1 MVICK
6 APSQSDQLCVVRRKW
21 RPNGRGIEHTGRQAT
36 GGREQGGRFFDMPT
50 TPTLREEGYP
60 SMNFANWFGVEAFRP
75 MAPAAF
81 EEFFVGE
88 RTRWGEVIRAARIKA
103 E

>member
-1 MVICK
+1 
-6 APSQSDQLCVVRRKW
+6 
-21 RPNGRGIEHTGRQAT
+21 
-36 GGREQGGRFFDMPT
+36 MPT

-103 E
+103 Q